1 MNRRTRISI
10 VMLSALAAYVVS
22 YVILSLCGA
31 YEFGQS
37 GKMRYSFGLSV
48 SDIEQWQP
56 RFVRCRIFQQVDGT
70 RTLQA
75 NPLGYVFAPAILL
88 DQKLFHRTKWIFDE
102 SKSYQACSRQGRD
115 SVPVSN
121 RKPSSRP
128 T

>member
-1 MNRRTRISI
+1 MNRRKRISI

-56 RFVRCRIFQQVDGT
+56 RFVHCRIFQQVDGT
-70 RTLQA
+70 TTLQA

-88 DQKLFHRTKWIFDE
+88 DQKLFHPTKWIFDE
-102 SKSYQACSRQGRD
+102 SKS
-115 SVPVSN
+115 
-121 RKPSSRP
+121 
-128 T
+128 